1 MSVVLEQAKRIKNQL
16 GIKVGYIYDEENLL
30 GEKDSPTDKGRTIF
44 LKLLENTHY
53 IGDDMTGIK

>member
-1 MSVVLEQAKRIKNQL
+1 MIVKLIILQL
-16 GIKVGYIYDEENLL
+16 FGETLR
-30 GEKDSPTDKGRTIF
+30 EKDSPTDKGRAIF